1 MTRTASLILCL
12 GMLALSGCGPIGW
25 IYTEKTEPFV
35 IDMNATK
42 VGSKMAELSSKEI
55 HEPITAAGIGIEW
68 KSRAIG
74 EAAKKHGITDV
85 YFADIQTTSVLGGVF
100 RMQTIQV
107 YGD

>member
-1 MTRTASLILCL
+1 MTRTATLLACL
-12 GMLALSGCGPIGW
+12 GWLGLTGCGPIGW

-35 IDMNATK
+35 IDMNVTK

-55 HEPITAAGIGIEW
+55 HEPVTAAGIGIEW

-85 YFADIQTTSVLGGVF
+85 YFADIQTTSVFGGVF

>member
-1 MTRTASLILCL
+1 MTRIASFLLIPGL
-12 GMLALSGCGPIGW
+12 LALTGCGPIGW
-25 IYTEKTEPFV
+25 IYTEKTEPYV
-35 IDMNATK
+35 MDMDVTK

-74 EAAKKHGITDV
+74 EAAKKHGITNV